1 VIPAVL
7 FFAATVAADLGP
19 LLERRFTDPLLNYI
33 VIDAR
38 TRETLA
44 ARWPDAAVAVPVGS
58 TVKPFLSLAYVGAF
72 PNTRCEGHTRFREAL
87 AYSCNPYFLALARD
101 VSSDALARIAAVF
114 EIAGPAD
121 DLPET
126 FIGLGRGWRIAP
138 IDLVRAYAELG
149 KRRGIPRVAEI
160 LDGLELAAEHG
171 TASAIGH
178 GALAKTGTAECVAE
192 RKHAGDGF
200 TVVLDPADAP
210 RVALIVRV
218 HNVPG
223 AEAAKVAAQILR
235 VVRTGK

>member
-1 VIPAVL
+1 
-7 FFAATVAADLGP
+7 
-19 LLERRFTDPLLNYI
+19 
-33 VIDAR
+33 
-38 TRETLA
+38 
-44 ARWPDAAVAVPVGS
+44 VGS

-72 PNTRCEGHTRFREAL
+72 PNTRCEGHVGFREAL
-87 AYSCNPYFLALARD
+87 AYSCNPYFLELARN
-101 VSSDALARIAAVF
+101 VSPDALARVSAIF

-121 DLPET
+121 DSAAT

-149 KRRGIPRVAEI
+149 ARRSIPRVAEI
-160 LDGLELAAEHG
+160 LAGLELAAERG
-171 TASAIGH
+171 TASAIGR
-178 GALAKTGTAECVAE
+178 GALAKTGTAECIAE
-192 RKHAGDGF
+192 RRHAGDGF

-210 RVALIVRV
+210 RVAMIVRV